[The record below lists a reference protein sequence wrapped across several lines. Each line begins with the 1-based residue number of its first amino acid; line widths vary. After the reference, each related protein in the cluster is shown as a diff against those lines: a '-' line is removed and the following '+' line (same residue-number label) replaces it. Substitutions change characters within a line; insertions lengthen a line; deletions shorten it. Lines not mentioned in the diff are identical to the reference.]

1 MPAAPQN
8 FYKKLLGR
16 IGENKAEKHLKS
28 IGYKI
33 LEKNFTTDIGEIDLV
48 AKDGEYIVFV
58 EVKTRTNSNYGAPI
72 DAITYLKRKHM
83 LKTIKYY
90 LFLNKLENNFIRIDV
105 IEIYNKNNK
114 YFVHHI
120 KNIVDF

>member
-1 MPAAPQN
+1 MQDTPKN

-16 IGENKAEKHLKS
+16 IGEKKAEKHLKS

-58 EVKTRTNSNYGAPI
+58 EVKTRASNKYGLPSEAVN
-72 DAITYLKRKHM
+72 YKKRK
-83 LKTIKYY
+83 KYENLASLY
-90 LFLNKLENNFIRIDV
+90 LQKNSKLDCPCRFDV
-105 IEIYNKNNK
+105 VEI
-114 YFVHHI
+114 I
-120 KNIVDF
+120 GKNINHIINAFYV